1 MEKQIV
7 NSKEFEAKSMQ
18 ADIISNFIDFYSSDE
33 EERDAMK
40 SVMNTFIDEESDWEW
55 ISEFIN

>member
-1 MEKQIV
+1 MEKQII

-33 EERDAMK
+33 EEREAMK
-40 SVMNTFIDEESDWEW
+40 SVMNTFIDEETDWEW
-55 ISEFIN
+55 ISEFLN